1 MNCRRA
7 LLLLAVLGL
16 AGFRLG
22 AAPPPLLARALD
34 RWAANHDEVAFTQET
49 RFFAKDGSVKEERT
63 ERFDPSL
70 PDDRR
75 WHLIEVNGQAA
86 SPTLRVKVEGR
97 KNGRPKPKVDE
108 KPSDFLD
115 LDHAAAVSETPA
127 LVRYQIPLRPEAQR
141 LINVDDIEVVV
152 TVDKASGSIVG
163 IGAAL
168 KEPIRV
174 LLGIARITDLDVDF
188 RLAPVAEGATQPS
201 EVEAGSTA
209 RVKISRFG
217 HAVEYNWSDFK
228 NVVPY
233 AAQ

>member
-1 MNCRRA
+1 MTCRRT
-7 LLLLAVLGL
+7 LLLAAVLGL
-16 AGFRLG
+16 ARPFLG
-22 AAPPPLLARALD
+22 AAPPPLLSRALD
-34 RWAANHDEVAFTQET
+34 RWSATHEDVAFTQQT

-75 WHLIEVNGQAA
+75 WHLIEVNGQPA

-115 LDHAAAVSETPA
+115 LEHAAVVGETPA

-217 HAVEYNWSDFK
+217 HAVEYNWTDFK